1 MKAVVTGASSMI
13 ASALIRL
20 LVSEGHEVYA
30 LCRPD
35 SQKLGNIVK
44 DERVHIVH
52 SDLSDITAVGQRIG
66 CGCDAFFHFAW
77 RGTSGVQRNDIRIQ
91 SENIRFTLDAVEL
104 ANTLGCKVFIGAGSQ
119 AEYGRADGKLSP
131 DTPAFPENAYGASKL
146 AAGNLSRLACANYGI
161 RHIWARILSV
171 YGTGDNDFTITVSSL
186 RKMLAGQTV
195 QFTPA
200 EQMWDFLYC
209 DDAARAFYLM
219 AEHGENG
226 AVYTLGSGQARP
238 LKDYIALMHSA
249 SGAVG
254 DVQIGDLP
262 YSDKQVMYLCA
273 DISLL
278 TADTGFVPQISYEE
292 GIKKTAEWLK
302 EKIESEDKE

>member
-20 LVSEGHEVYA
+20 LVAQGHEVYA
-30 LCRPD
+30 LCRPG
-35 SQKLGNIVK
+35 SAKLDNIIK

-52 SDLSDITAVGQRIG
+52 SDISDITAVGQHID

-77 RGTSGVQRNDIRIQ
+77 KGTSGALRNDSCIQ
-91 SENIRFTLDAVEL
+91 SENIRYTLDAVEL
-104 ANTLGCKVFIGAGSQ
+104 AHLLGCEVFVGAGSQ
-119 AEYGRADGKLSP
+119 AEYGRVEGKLSP
-131 DTPAFPENAYGASKL
+131 ETATFPENAYGAAKL
-146 AAGNLSRLACANYGI
+146 AAGQQSRITCGKHGI

-171 YGTGDNDFTITVSSL
+171 YGVGDNDFTITVSSL
-186 RKMLAGQTV
+186 QKMLSGQTA

-219 AEHGENG
+219 AQFGKNG

-238 LKDYIALMHSA
+238 LKEYIEIMRRA
-249 SGAVG
+249 SGA
-254 DVQIGDLP
+254 DSKVQIGALP
-262 YSDKQVMYLCA
+262 YNDNQVMYLCA
-273 DISLL
+273 DISALS
-278 TADTGFVPQISYEE
+278 ADTGFVPQVSYEE
-292 GIKKTAEWLK
+292 GIRQTVAWLK
-302 EKIESEDKE
+302 ERI